1 MANEQGRLELLAC
14 AMWAKEKCTTNY
26 GIDIDHWIN
35 MHPNPKRAWINL
47 AKKHLKDAAQLEPQK

>member
-1 MANEQGRLELLAC
+1 MIKRLELLAC

-35 MHPNPKRAWINL
+35 MHTTAKRAWI
-47 AKKHLKDAAQLEPQK
+47 KKARLVLSKVQK

>member
-1 MANEQGRLELLAC
+1 MANEQRRLELLAC

-35 MHPNPKRAWINL
+35 MHPNPKRDWINL
-47 AKKHLKDAAQLEPQK
+47 AKKHL